1 MGCVPTRPC
10 RMSCRYSSSSLASS
24 RWPGASTAQA
34 PGDLRETR
42 LRRLL
47 VCARPWVAAPLVEA
61 MTPVAT
67 LPPAVTEVNKSDPLL
82 RVLLYRRR
90 RHVRA
95 APLVTRD
102 HRFDDFLGIV
112 GDAEELDVV
121 RRDEPL
127 REHLVPD
134 PVEHVV
140 PVRLVEEH

>member
-10 RMSCRYSSSSLASS
+10 RMSCRCSSSSLTSS
-24 RWPGASTAQA
+24 RGPGASMAQE

-67 LPPAVTEVNKSDPLL
+67 LPPAVTEVNKSDRLL
-82 RVLLYRRR
+82 RVLFHGRG

-95 APLVTRD
+95 APLVAG
-102 HRFDDFLGIV
+102 DDRLDGFLGI
-112 GDAEELDVV
+112 
-121 RRDEPL
+121 
-127 REHLVPD
+127 
-134 PVEHVV
+134 
-140 PVRLVEEH
+140 